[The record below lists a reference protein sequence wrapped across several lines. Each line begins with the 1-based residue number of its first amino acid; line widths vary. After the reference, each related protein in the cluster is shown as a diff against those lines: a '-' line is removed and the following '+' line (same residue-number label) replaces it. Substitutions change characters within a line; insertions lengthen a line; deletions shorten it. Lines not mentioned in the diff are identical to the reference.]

1 MAKKVVTTGKW
12 SQGSYTIVPATLCV
26 SRGWLTDARSIPMS
40 IANIFCTTLSSMK
53 IVTLLCGCISSAVGR
68 IVE

>member
-1 MAKKVVTTGKW
+1 MAKMVAGFPHYCASDPV
-12 SQGSYTIVPATLCV
+12 V

-53 IVTLLCGCISSAVGR
+53 LVTRLIPLSQVGQY
-68 IVE
+68 VV